1 MISTTIH
8 LDTAHLLKLRADLDT
23 RTADGRVQ
31 INTHYVHGQGGT
43 IGFYADA
50 DTLFAISDHFHRLAR
65 EVGGAVRPAFQ
76 RYLDASAEF
85 HDLPT
90 TDSPRSDGMTPDGEH
105 GTANDVLPSGDD
117 LAWIQTIQ

>member
-1 MISTTIH
+1 MNNISIT
-8 LDTAHLLKLRADLDT
+8 LEPADLLKLTLPDPKY
-23 RTADGRVQ
+23 RTADGRSHLTDSV
-31 INTHYVHGQGGT
+31 VMGQHIT
-43 IGFYADA
+43 LFADA

-90 TDSPRSDGMTPDGEH
+90 TDSPRSDGMTPGGERSH
-105 GTANDVLPSGDD
+105 GSDVLPSGDD
-117 LAWIQTIQ
+117 LAVGLI